1 MDSPPRYALVPGD
14 PSRVH
19 RLLEHLD
26 DARVVDRP
34 AWLAEGAGT
43 VAGEPVVVAA
53 TGMGCPS
60 VVRSVRQLADRGV
73 DTFIRVGG
81 AGPVRDGVAAG
92 DLVVA
97 SAAVRH
103 EGASRS
109 LLPPSFPAVA
119 DPVVT
124 EALLAAARERR
135 PSAWCGVAHTKDS
148 FFGEVDPG
156 SSPVEPELRAAWQA
170 WQRLGVLASE
180 MEASVLF
187 CLALREGW
195 RAGAVLKVNA
205 IGDHAGEA
213 WRDDEDL
220 CRVAVDGLARL
231 IGTDRG

>member
-1 MDSPPRYALVPGD
+1 MESRYALVPGD

-26 DARVVDRP
+26 DTRVVDRP
-34 AWLAEGAGT
+34 SSLTEGAGT
-43 VAGEPVVVAA
+43 VAGEPVVVLA
-53 TGMGCPS
+53 TGMGGPS
-60 VVRSVRQLADRGV
+60 VVQSVRHLADRGV

-81 AGPVRDGVAAG
+81 AGPVRDGVVAG

-109 LLPPSFPAVA
+109 FLPPSFPAVA
-119 DPVVT
+119 DPGVT
-124 EALLAAARERR
+124 DALLAAALERR
-135 PSAWCGVAHTKDS
+135 PSTLCGVVHTKDS
-148 FFGEVDPG
+148 FFGEVDPA
-156 SSPVEPELRAAWQA
+156 SSPVEGELRAAWLA

-187 CLALREGW
+187 CLAAQQGL

-213 WRDDEDL
+213 WRDDGDL

-231 IGTDRG
+231 IGSDRG

>member
-1 MDSPPRYALVPGD
+1 MARPRYALIPGD

-19 RLLEHLD
+19 RLLELLD
-26 DARVVDRP
+26 DSHVAEGS
-34 AWLAEGAGT
+34 AALAEGAGT
-43 VAGEPVVVAA
+43 VSGEPVVVTA
-53 TGMGCPS
+53 TGMGGPS
-60 VVRSVRQLADRGV
+60 VVESVRLLAERGV

-81 AGPVRDGVAAG
+81 AGPVSEGVVAG
-92 DLVVA
+92 DIVVA

-124 EALLAAARERR
+124 EALLAAAVERR
-135 PSAWCGVAHTKDS
+135 PSTLCGVAHTKDS
-148 FFGEVDPG
+148 FFGEVDPA
-156 SSPVEPELRAAWQA
+156 SSPVEGELRAAWQA

-180 MEASVLF
+180 MEASVLYCF
-187 CLALREGW
+187 ATRQGL

-220 CRVAVDGLARL
+220 CRVAVEGLARL
-231 IGTDRG
+231 IAVDRG